1 MIRCLAFL
9 PRMALGRKP
18 SHQVEDI
25 FDDFSDISL
34 DYSKMEE
41 IRNLN
46 IGRSLTKIAPSH
58 SRFLKRNQYVG
69 EKHFLLNED
78 TILGSGPTFATT
90 VASKVRVDA
99 ALTRL
104 APIESKILNRKVRA
118 SLSDTDSDR
127 KTAEASLPKRAD
139 EMPPRRTV
147 DLSSQSTGKTSQ
159 KQARE
164 LPVAKSNAHN
174 PKISRFLKK
183 KEPPVQNIVPE
194 APAGKERP
202 FQTPKLKEP
211 ARKFDSPDSDEEEM
225 KALLGSLMESSRVE
239 KTSMNQGFTRTKIP
253 TQPRVLSLLD
263 AELSSS
269 QPSRT
274 SRLPTSAEGILCSAR
289 PRSHCAETHVSS
301 DTASRTPSL
310 SVIDAFSKSVSSK
323 MGRVKLASSPGRSEA
338 GPWDRSIS
346 EGADDS
352 LNEFRT
358 NILSLNDL
366 APAVGEI
373 SAVEQEKQSARRE
386 KLSCK
391 SPRVKASAGQDT
403 PRRTW
408 ARSSASQGKATSADG
423 DEGLPTESEIS
434 GHLSA
439 SSASSARQD
448 SAASARS
455 SSEAPAGSTANA
467 AYSHDFKNTP
477 SPTSSDPAARS
488 KESLDR
494 TLESLSA
501 CSSSLKTD
509 LVPQTLKSGEK
520 WGRGVTRVLVKETA
534 VQTLDPSFAY
544 QLNQAASVAT
554 IGPGLGGAYVDPIP
568 IANHVISADAIEA
581 LTAYSPAVLALNDM
595 LKQQLSL
602 TQQFIEASR
611 HLHISLLQSLD
622 GDSFHYHTLE
632 EAKEYIR
639 RHRPTPLTMEDALKA
654 VKEEP

>member
-1 MIRCLAFL
+1 
-9 PRMALGRKP
+9 MALGRKAN
-18 SHQVEDI
+18 
-25 FDDFSDISL
+25 
-34 DYSKMEE
+34 YSKMEE
-41 IRNLN
+41 IRNLK

-58 SRFLKRNQYVG
+58 SRFLKRNQYMG

-118 SLSDTDSDR
+118 SLSDMDSDW
-127 KTAEASLPKRAD
+127 KTVEASLPKRAD

-174 PKISRFLKK
+174 PKTSRFLKK

-194 APAGKERP
+194 TPAGKERP

-239 KTSMNQGFTRTKIP
+239 KTSMNQGFTRTKVSEKEQIKLFSIP
-253 TQPRVLSLLD
+253 MQPRVLSLLD

-269 QPSRT
+269 QPSQT

-289 PRSHCAETHVSS
+289 PRSHSAETHVSS
-301 DTASRTPSL
+301 DTVSPTPSL

-373 SAVEQEKQSARRE
+373 STVEQEKQSARRE

-391 SPRVKASAGQDT
+391 SPRAKASAGQDT
-403 PRRTW
+403 PRHTW
-408 ARSSASQGKATSADG
+408 VRSSASQGKATSADG

-448 SAASARS
+448 SAAGAWS

-467 AYSHDFKNTP
+467 AYSDDFENTP
-477 SPTSSDPAARS
+477 SPTSSEPTARS

-544 QLNQAASVAT
+544 QVGT
-554 IGPGLGGAYVDPIP
+554 
-568 IANHVISADAIEA
+568 A

-639 RHRPTPLTMEDALKA
+639 RHRPTPLTLEDALKV